1 MDKGLAALYTD
12 FMQRVFEKLFRLC
25 MGLFTS
31 IGVLAL
37 GFVLYFI
44 LREALPLFA
53 QVSVKDFLFGTRWV
67 PIAYVG
73 EPSYGIFHFIL
84 GTLYVSFLAMVF
96 ASAVGIGAALFL
108 ACMASEKARSWLYPC
123 IDLLAGIPSVIYG
136 FIGLA
141 VLVPLFRKVG
151 VQTGSCVLAAALL
164 LSVMLLPY
172 LISSCSE
179 TLRKARERYL
189 PASDAMGVS
198 SWYGIAHVVLPA
210 ARGNLV
216 LSMILTIG
224 RAMGET
230 MAVMMVMGN
239 ANLFP
244 RLLGKGETIA
254 SLIALEMGTAEA
266 GSLHYR
272 GLYAAG
278 LVLLVLLLCVNGLM
292 ALLRR
297 RLIREV

>member
-53 QVSVKDFLFGTRWV
+53 QVSVKDFLFGTRWM

-84 GTLYVSFLAMVF
+84 GTLYVSFLAMAF

-123 IDLLAGIPSVIYG
+123 IDLLAGS
-136 FIGLA
+136 
-141 VLVPLFRKVG
+141 
-151 VQTGSCVLAAALL
+151 
-164 LSVMLLPY
+164 
-172 LISSCSE
+172 
-179 TLRKARERYL
+179 LR
-189 PASDAMGVS
+189 
-198 SWYGIAHVVLPA
+198 
-210 ARGNLV
+210 
-216 LSMILTIG
+216 
-224 RAMGET
+224 
-230 MAVMMVMGN
+230 
-239 ANLFP
+239 
-244 RLLGKGETIA
+244 
-254 SLIALEMGTAEA
+254 
-266 GSLHYR
+266 
-272 GLYAAG
+272 
-278 LVLLVLLLCVNGLM
+278 
-292 ALLRR
+292 
-297 RLIREV
+297 